1 MSIHH
6 QTIRGLGYVPSYQ
19 ASSVP
24 YLTSSL
30 AIPDNNSEPIE
41 ISFQTVTR
49 FVIITNTYSGTQNR
63 PMRFGFSE
71 NGIKGVENNNYA
83 VLNNG
88 ESFEGS
94 FKVSK
99 VFLLSDSVFGT
110 SGSIVAGLTDISSEL
125 LPNNWTGSIGVG

>member
-1 MSIHH
+1 MSLYH

-19 ASSVP
+19 TSSVP

-30 AIPDNNSEPIE
+30 EVPAVSSEPIE

-49 FVIITNTYSGTQNR
+49 FVVITNTYSGAQNR

-88 ESFEGS
+88 ESFEGD